1 MPIPHSNAAP
11 PTSGLPAW
19 PLPTRIAFRFAFCL
33 LMPYALCC
41 GHKTLFSKVP
51 VLGVHIEAG
60 VERVFLLP
68 ARWLAVHL
76 FHLTGAAAV
85 FHGSAFG
92 DRALD
97 WIAAGLML
105 ALALVGTGVW
115 SAIDE
120 LHLPSKARP
129 RRLRYPLLFQVMR
142 WTLRLTLVISILWY
156 GAIKVFP
163 IQIESPSLAVLNE
176 RVGDTSPM
184 TMLWTV
190 LGMNHSYERVC
201 GAVETLCA
209 LLLLWRRTALGG
221 AVLAIVIM
229 TNVVLFDVFFEV
241 PVRLYASALLLMA
254 LTLIAPDVQ
263 AMLRFFFSREP
274 ATPAANWSLSALPK
288 TLRNV
293 ALAFE
298 VFVLLTAFKPIV
310 SQEHEQAGREEANQ
324 RHPAAIAGE
333 WHVDGFDGTALR
345 GGSGAVITDVFLE
358 PSGRVNLRS
367 SDQRLWGGG
376 RYDAND
382 HTLSTVSALRE
393 TIRYAVV
400 QPDANHLILRP
411 EAGYGSYPTLE
422 LSRVALP
429 EHYPLLD
436 RLHERGLHLVEE
448 WGFER

>member
-1 MPIPHSNAAP
+1 
-11 PTSGLPAW
+11 
-19 PLPTRIAFRFAFCL
+19 
-33 LMPYALCC
+33 
-41 GHKTLFSKVP
+41 
-51 VLGVHIEAG
+51 
-60 VERVFLLP
+60 
-68 ARWLAVHL
+68 
-76 FHLTGAAAV
+76 
-85 FHGSAFG
+85 
-92 DRALD
+92 
-97 WIAAGLML
+97 
-105 ALALVGTGVW
+105 
-115 SAIDE
+115 
-120 LHLPSKARP
+120 
-129 RRLRYPLLFQVMR
+129 
-142 WTLRLTLVISILWY
+142 
-156 GAIKVFP
+156 
-163 IQIESPSLAVLNE
+163 
-176 RVGDTSPM
+176 
-184 TMLWTV
+184 
-190 LGMNHSYERVC
+190 
-201 GAVETLCA
+201 
-209 LLLLWRRTALGG
+209 
-221 AVLAIVIM
+221 
-229 TNVVLFDVFFEV
+229 
-241 PVRLYASALLLMA
+241 
-254 LTLIAPDVQ
+254 
-263 AMLRFFFSREP
+263 MLRFFFSREP

>member
-1 MPIPHSNAAP
+1 LPTRTGAPAA
-11 PTSGLPAW
+11 TAW
-19 PLPTRIAFRFAFCL
+19 PLTTRIAFRFAFCL

-51 VLGVHIEAG
+51 FLGQPLEHRMELA
-60 VERVFLLP
+60 FLLP

-76 FHLTGAAAV
+76 FHLIGPAAV
-85 FHGSAFG
+85 FHGTAFG

-105 ALALVGTGVW
+105 VLALLATVLW
-115 SAIDE
+115 SCIDE
-120 LHLPSKARP
+120 LPQP
-129 RRLRYPLLFQVMR
+129 RRLSYPLLFQVMR
-142 WTLRLTLVISILWY
+142 WTLRMTLVISILWY

-209 LLLLWRRTALGG
+209 LLLLFRRTALAG
-221 AVLAIVIM
+221 ALLAIVIM

-254 LTLIAPDVQ
+254 LTLIAPDLQ
-263 AMLRFFFSREP
+263 AMLRFYFTREP
-274 ATPAANWSLSALPK
+274 ATPAASWGLSALPK

-298 VFVLLTAFKPIV
+298 VFVFLTAFKPIV
-310 SQEHEQAGREEANQ
+310 SQEHEQANREASNQ
-324 RHPAAIAGE
+324 RHPAAIAGQ
-333 WHVDGFDGTALR
+333 WHVDNSEGTPLR
-345 GGSGAVITDVFLE
+345 GGSGALITDVFLE

-367 SDQRLWGGG
+367 ADRRLWGGG
-376 RYDAND
+376 RYDANA

-393 TIRYAVV
+393 TIRYTIA
-400 QPDANHLILRP
+400 QPDANHLVLTP
-411 EAGYGSYPTLE
+411 ESGESSYPTLG
-422 LSRVALP
+422 LSRVSLP
-429 EHYPLLD
+429 AHYPLLD